1 MLRSYCEGQ
10 EKTYGANPQPMTPGL
25 EALRIVADLK
35 CILLRLPVQTTESR
49 GFKMKESEVF
59 FVFFFFL
66 QKM

>member
-1 MLRSYCEGQ
+1 
-10 EKTYGANPQPMTPGL
+10 MTPGL

-59 FVFFFFL
+59 FVFFFSAEDVTFNL
-66 QKM
+66 IFSYI